1 MADYRLTFPD
11 QATWMAQADAAGW
24 VQREYE
30 PQPPTPP
37 GEDPPTPIVKRE
49 WIATPGAVIVEIGT
63 VYEPFAPAPAPP
75 APPSPDPQPVPVPYP
90 GYAVNVRCFDTNLP
104 EGMVQYIVTPANPQ
118 YTFAGGW
125 AA

>member
-11 QATWMAQADAAGW
+11 QAAWLAQADAAGW

-30 PQPPTPP
+30 PLPPTPP
-37 GEDPPTPIVKRE
+37 DEPAPTPVVKRE
-49 WIATPGAVIVEIGT
+49 WIATPGAVIVDIGT
-63 VYEPFAPAPAPP
+63 IYEPPP
-75 APPSPDPQPVPVPYP
+75 VPVPDPYVPVPYP

-104 EGMVQYIVTPANPQ
+104 EGMVPYIVTPANPQ

-125 AA
+125 EQGSI

>member
-24 VQREYE
+24 VQREYA
-30 PQPPTPP
+30 PQPPTSPEEP
-37 GEDPPTPIVKRE
+37 PPTPIVTKE
-49 WIATPGAVIVEIGT
+49 WIATPGAVIVDIGT
-63 VYEPFAPAPAPP
+63 VYEPQPP
-75 APPSPDPQPVPVPYP
+75 TPIDQPQPTPVPYP

-104 EGMVQYIVTPANPQ
+104 EGMVQYIVMPANPQ

-125 AA
+125 EQGSV

>member
-30 PQPPTPP
+30 QQPPTPP
-37 GEDPPTPIVKRE
+37 DQPPPTPVVVRE
-49 WIATPGAVIVEIGT
+49 WIYTPGAVIVDIGT
-63 VYEPFAPAPAPP
+63 VYAPFPVPL
-75 APPSPDPQPVPVPYP
+75 PDPIPAPVPYP

-104 EGMVQYIVTPANPQ
+104 EGMVQYIVMPSNPQ

-125 AA
+125 EQGAV

>member
-30 PQPPTPP
+30 PQPDPLPNPAPTPV
-37 GEDPPTPIVKRE
+37 VKRE
-49 WIATPGAVIVEIGT
+49 WIESQGAVIVDIGT
-63 VYEPFAPAPAPP
+63 VYEPQPP
-75 APPSPDPQPVPVPYP
+75 TPIDQPQPTPVPYP

-104 EGMVQYIVTPANPQ
+104 EGMVQYIVMPANPQ

-125 AA
+125 EQGTP

>member
-11 QATWMAQADAAGW
+11 QATWMAEADAAGW

-49 WIATPGAVIVEIGT
+49 WIATPGAVIVDIGT
-63 VYEPFAPAPAPP
+63 IYEPMPP
-75 APPSPDPQPVPVPYP
+75 TPPDQPQPTPVPYP

-104 EGMVQYIVTPANPQ
+104 AGMVQYIVMPSDPQ

-125 AA
+125 EQGPV

>member
-24 VQREYE
+24 VQREYA

-37 GEDPPTPIVKRE
+37 DEPPPTPIVKRE
-49 WIATPGAVIVEIGT
+49 WIATPGAVIVDIGT
-63 VYEPFAPAPAPP
+63 VYEPQPP
-75 APPSPDPQPVPVPYP
+75 APLPPAPQPTPVPYP
-90 GYAVNVRCFDTNLP
+90 GYAVNVRCFDTSLP
-104 EGMVQYIVTPANPQ
+104 EGMVQYIVMPANPQ

-125 AA
+125 EQGTP

>member
-11 QATWMAQADAAGW
+11 QATWLAQADAAGW

-30 PQPPTPP
+30 PQSPTPL

-49 WIATPGAVIVEIGT
+49 WIATPGAVIVDIGT
-63 VYEPFAPAPAPP
+63 VYEPFPVPL
-75 APPSPDPQPVPVPYP
+75 PDPPPTPVPYP

-104 EGMVQYIVTPANPQ
+104 SGMVQYVVEPANPQ

-125 AA
+125 EQGSV

>member
-30 PQPPTPP
+30 PQPLTPL
-37 GEDPPTPIVKRE
+37 GEVPPAPIVKRE
-49 WIATPGAVIVEIGT
+49 WIATPGAVIVDIGT
-63 VYEPFAPAPAPP
+63 VYEPQPPAPP
-75 APPSPDPQPVPVPYP
+75 APAPQPTPVPYP

-104 EGMVQYIVTPANPQ
+104 EGMVQYIVMPANPQ

-125 AA
+125 ETP

>member
-37 GEDPPTPIVKRE
+37 DEPPPTPIVKRE
-49 WIATPGAVIVEIGT
+49 WIYAAGAVIVDIGT
-63 VYEPFAPAPAPP
+63 IYQ
-75 APPSPDPQPVPVPYP
+75 PQPPTNPP
-90 GYAVNVRCFDTNLP
+90 PTPIPLAGYAVNVRCFDTNLP
-104 EGMVQYIVTPANPQ
+104 EGMVQYIVTPSNPQ

-125 AA
+125 EQGAP

>member
-37 GEDPPTPIVKRE
+37 YDPPPTPIVKRE
-49 WIATPGAVIVEIGT
+49 WIATPGAVIVDIGT
-63 VYEPFAPAPAPP
+63 VYEPA
-75 APPSPDPQPVPVPYP
+75 PDPLPDPYVPVPYP

-104 EGMVQYIVTPANPQ
+104 EGMVQYIVMPANPQ

-125 AA
+125 EQGAP

>member
-11 QATWMAQADAAGW
+11 QATWLAQADAAGW
-24 VQREYE
+24 IQREYE

-37 GEDPPTPIVKRE
+37 DQPPPTPVVLKE
-49 WIATPGAVIVEIGT
+49 WIEAPGVVIVDIGT
-63 VYEPFAPAPAPP
+63 VYEPAAPIEPP
-75 APPSPDPQPVPVPYP
+75 PTPVPYP

-104 EGMVQYIVTPANPQ
+104 EGMVQYVVTPADPQ

-125 AA
+125 EQGSV

>member
-11 QATWMAQADAAGW
+11 QATWMAEADAAGW
-24 VQREYE
+24 VQREYA

-37 GEDPPTPIVKRE
+37 GDTPPTPVVVRE
-49 WIATPGAVIVEIGT
+49 WIATPGAVIVDIGT
-63 VYEPFAPAPAPP
+63 VYEPLPPSPPAPAP
-75 APPSPDPQPVPVPYP
+75 QPTPVPYP

-104 EGMVQYIVTPANPQ
+104 EGMVQYIVMPADPQ

-125 AA
+125 EQGSV